1 MVRNFTA
8 KTSTRFVLSCRNSSL
23 VLPSSFENLHF
34 FFVYLRVTSQWR
46 MLVPSASV
54 PPSSGT
60 PGIWRRKSGVGAVD
74 AQGNLLVHPM
84 VSLRLFR
91 YQNCSRRP
99 PSLTIARHFTD
110 QSTSF
115 FHFRRTCVCTYFH
128 VRRLGSTSDFSG
140 GHTLRREVRVLG
152 AEAARKVKKSAVHP
166 VLTRP
171 TTKTRATTITSL
183 ASCPPRTTVSSRLAA
198 IDRAAT
204 KTPTRTFRNFAWR
217 SQRPPP
223 PRLISL
229 RRQTEVP
236 RRARRR

>member
-1 MVRNFTA
+1 MDRNFTA
-8 KTSTRFVLSCRNSSL
+8 RTSTRSVLSCRNSKSCASGL
-23 VLPSSFENLHF
+23 VQNLHF
-34 FFVYLRVTSQWR
+34 FFLYLRVTSQWR

-84 VSLRLFR
+84 VSLRLLKYR
-91 YQNCSRRP
+91 DCSRKTISSTVARP
-99 PSLTIARHFTD
+99 FTD
-110 QSTSF
+110 RPTSF

-128 VRRLGSTSDFSG
+128 VRRLGSTSDCSG
-140 GHTLRREVRVLG
+140 GHTLRRGVRVLG
-152 AEAARKVKKSAVHP
+152 AEEARKVKKSAVHP
-166 VLTRP
+166 VPTRP
-171 TTKTRATTITSL
+171 TTKTRVTTITSL
-183 ASCPPRTTVSSRLAA
+183 VSCPPRTTDSSRLAV

-204 KTPTRTFRNFAWR
+204 KTRMRTFRNFAWR

-236 RRARRR
+236 RRVRRR